1 MENKIKT
8 LYILSITSILA
19 FFGMQAYWLF
29 TRYEYSL
36 KDYEDRAEVTVANA
50 LIEYDR
56 ARSRRSSN
64 QSDTLRVMSS
74 FNMNHDTD
82 SLGKTIR
89 KVTVSTKV
97 IRGKDLL
104 NIKEKRKLT
113 TEEMAKLEKIV
124 LDSVEKTEAKR
135 ATLDVTSAPSDG
147 AAWSAMKNFEL
158 EVQSPFTVTGIDSIL
173 KKENIRADVALIE
186 TDSVL
191 WKPISTRHSSL
202 INPRLKITTHY
213 SELEHKAVVVDCP
226 IPISEIVK
234 EMAWTLLLAFILS
247 LFLILCLVWQIKTIV
262 KLTRLDKMR
271 NSFITTMIHELK
283 RPITTLKMCVS
294 GIDND
299 KMMENSILRHEMA
312 SETRLALDNL
322 AAYFSKLRD
331 ITFNNVEQIPLYI
344 TSFNLAN
351 LVDEVSK
358 SIALPSNKHVAFE
371 NHIPEDLEISAD
383 RTHMTNIIINL
394 IENAIKYSGQDV
406 TIVISNESTSDGIAI
421 KIADNGNGIP
431 IGSQHKIFDRFYR
444 GNASS
449 TDIPGMGLGLAYVK
463 LLVNA
468 HGGDISVESTESI
481 GSTFTIKLPQ

>member
-8 LYILSITSILA
+8 LYILSIAAILA
-19 FFGMQAYWLF
+19 FLAMQAYWLY

-36 KDYEDRAEVTVANA
+36 KDYEDRAEIAVANA

-56 ARSRRSSN
+56 ARSRKSSI
-64 QSDTLRVMSS
+64 QSDTFRVMSS
-74 FNMNHDTD
+74 FNMNHDMD
-82 SLGKTIR
+82 SLGKSIR

-104 NIKEKRKLT
+104 RIKGDRKLT
-113 TEEMAKLEKIV
+113 PKEMTALEKII
-124 LDSVEKTEAKR
+124 LDSIEKTETKR

-147 AAWSAMKNFEL
+147 AAWSSMKNFEL
-158 EVQSPFTVTGIDSIL
+158 EVQSPFTMEGIDSIL
-173 KKENIRADVALIE
+173 KKENIIADVSLLV
-186 TDSVL
+186 TDSMS

-202 INPRLKITTHY
+202 IHPRIKITTHY
-213 SELEHKAVVVDCP
+213 SELEHKAVMIDCR
-226 IPISEIVK
+226 IPVSEIIK
-234 EMAWTLLLAFILS
+234 EMGWTLLLAFILS

-294 GIDND
+294 GIDNE
-299 KMMENSILRHEMA
+299 KMMEDPQLRHEMA
-312 SETRLALDNL
+312 CETRIALDNL

-331 ITFNNVEQIPLYI
+331 ITFNDVEQIPLCI
-344 TSFNLAN
+344 KSFNLAN

-371 NHIPEDLEISAD
+371 NRIPEDLKVSAD

-394 IENAIKYSGQDV
+394 IENAIKYSGQEV
-406 TIVISNESTSDGIAI
+406 TVGISSESSADEVAI
-421 KIADNGNGIP
+421 KITDNGNGIP
-431 IGSQHKIFDRFYR
+431 VGSLNKIFDRFYR

-449 TDIPGMGLGLAYVK
+449 SDIPGMGLGLAYVK
-463 LLVNA
+463 LLVEA
-468 HGGDISVESTESI
+468 HGGCISVESSESI

>member
-8 LYILSITSILA
+8 LYILSIAAILA
-19 FFGMQAYWLF
+19 FLGMQAYWLY

-36 KDYEDRAEVTVANA
+36 KDYEDRAEIAIANA

-74 FNMNHDTD
+74 FNMNHNMD

-113 TEEMAKLEKIV
+113 SEEMSKLEKIV
-124 LDSVEKTEAKR
+124 LDSLEKTETKR

-158 EVQSPFTVTGIDSIL
+158 EVQSPFTIIGIDSIL
-173 KKENIRADVALIE
+173 KKENIEADVSLKE

-191 WKPISTRHSSL
+191 WKPISSRHSSL
-202 INPRLKITTHY
+202 ISPRLKITTHY
-213 SELEHKAVVVDCP
+213 SELEHKAVVVDCR
-226 IPISEIVK
+226 IPVAEIIK
-234 EMAWTLLLAFILS
+234 EMGWTLLLAFILS

-299 KMMENSILRHEMA
+299 KMMEDAQLRHEMA
-312 SETRLALDNL
+312 SETRIALDNL

-331 ITFNNVEQIPLYI
+331 ITFNNVEQIPLSI

-351 LVDEVSK
+351 LLDEISK
-358 SIALPSNKHVAFE
+358 SIVKPSNKHVTLE
-371 NHIPEDLEISAD
+371 YDIPKDSEVSAEH
-383 RTHMTNIIINL
+383 THLTNIITNL
-394 IENAIKYSGQDV
+394 IENAIKYSGDEV
-406 TIVISNESTSDGIAI
+406 AIRISTKKSTEGISI
-421 KIADNGNGIP
+421 IIADNGNGISDTDRP
-431 IGSQHKIFDRFYR
+431 KIFNRFYR
-444 GNASS
+444 GYASS
-449 TDIPGMGLGLAYVK
+449 SDIPGMGLGLAYVK
-463 LLVNA
+463 LLVDA
-468 HGGDISVESTESI
+468 HGGDISVESTESL